1 MPVGIGA
8 LIGGIVD
15 AVGAIAAPAAA
26 AAEAIAPEAIAGG
39 AAAAEAGGAAL
50 GTALPELLV
59 TPEVAG
65 GAALTGGALTGAEA
79 AGAGLLGGGV
89 VGGELA
95 GGALA
100 GAAPVATEGISTV
113 GEALGGGA
121 TGPLA
126 ALDTGAIGADFAQ
139 VPGATSELGGIGGGQ
154 GVGGLED
161 IPGSPVQSFAGTTPD
176 TTFAPGTDTSGL
188 QAIETALNTGTFQ
201 EPTGFQTFADVTPA
215 DLPGS
220 PSAPVSQALA
230 LQSEAPTLGPGLP
243 GPTPLQPPTTIQAPG
258 PPPDLGYAVYSGGE
272 PVGIQ
277 GAAPFA
283 APAGGGGGISGA
295 IGSVLS
301 SPVTQAL
308 ELAAPLGFLGYN
320 LLKGPAPLPPAMQ
333 QALNNS
339 VPAQNLANTFLQNAA
354 NNTLTPGQAAQIE
367 VFKQNAK
374 NALYQSIAN
383 RGENPNTSTD
393 YALGLQ
399 QIDLQAQALTQTFIN
414 AMVSNGLAALGNV
427 DSTLQSAANMQV
439 ANDNAF
445 NQAIGSSLSAFALTG
460 ALASRTRAA

>member
-39 AAAAEAGGAAL
+39 AAAAEAGGAI
-50 GTALPELLV
+50 ALPEIAV
-59 TPEVAG
+59 TAAAPEIAG
-65 GAALTGGALTGAEA
+65 GVGAGLGADVGAGLIGGAGAGALDLGLTGGA
-79 AGAGLLGGGV
+79 GAGLT
-89 VGGELA
+89 

-258 PPPDLGYAVYSGGE
+258 PPPDLGYAVYSG
-272 PVGIQ
+272 
-277 GAAPFA
+277 
-283 APAGGGGGISGA
+283 
-295 IGSVLS
+295 
-301 SPVTQAL
+301 
-308 ELAAPLGFLGYN
+308 
-320 LLKGPAPLPPAMQ
+320 
-333 QALNNS
+333 
-339 VPAQNLANTFLQNAA
+339 
-354 NNTLTPGQAAQIE
+354 
-367 VFKQNAK
+367 
-374 NALYQSIAN
+374 
-383 RGENPNTSTD
+383 
-393 YALGLQ
+393 
-399 QIDLQAQALTQTFIN
+399 
-414 AMVSNGLAALGNV
+414 
-427 DSTLQSAANMQV
+427 
-439 ANDNAF
+439 
-445 NQAIGSSLSAFALTG
+445 
-460 ALASRTRAA
+460 

>member
-39 AAAAEAGGAAL
+39 AAAAEAGGAI
-50 GTALPELLV
+50 ALPEIAV
-59 TPEVAG
+59 TAAAPEIAG
-65 GAALTGGALTGAEA
+65 GVGAGLGADVGAGLIGGAGAGALDLGLTGGA
-79 AGAGLLGGGV
+79 GAGLT
-89 VGGELA
+89 

-139 VPGATSELGGIGGGQ
+139 VPGATSTISDLTPGTLGIED
-154 GVGGLED
+154 VGG
-161 IPGSPVQSFAGTTPD
+161 SPIQSFAGTTPD
-176 TTFAPGTDTSGL
+176 TAFAPGTDTSGL
-188 QAIETALNTGTFQ
+188 AAIDRALGGPQ
-201 EPTGFQTFADVTPA
+201 IGETFADLTPA
-215 DLPGS
+215 GAPGVS
-220 PSAPVSQALA
+220 PPLSQAWA
-230 LQSEAPTLGPGLP
+230 MQPTDVGPTLGPGLP
-243 GPTPLQPPTTIQAPG
+243 GPTPLQPPTTIDTATLAGGFPAG
-258 PPPDLGYAVYSGGE
+258 SPEAAVASAV
-272 PVGIQ
+272 PAV
-277 GAAPFA
+277 GAAPA
-283 APAGGGGGISGA
+283 GGGISGA

-320 LLKGPAPLPPAMQ
+320 LMKGPAPLPPAMQ

-339 VPAQNLANTFLQNAA
+339 VPAQNLAKTFLQNAA
-354 NNTLTPGQAAQIE
+354 NNTLTPAQMAQIQ
-367 VFKQNAK
+367 VFRQNAV
-374 NALYQSIAN
+374 NQLYQSIAN
-383 RGENPNTSTD
+383 RGENPQTSTD

-399 QIDLQAQALTQTFIN
+399 QIDLQVAALQQTFIN
-414 AMVSNGLAALGNV
+414 AMVTNGLAALGNV

-445 NQAIGSSLSAFALTG
+445 NQAVGSSLQAFALTG
-460 ALASRTRAA
+460 ALASRTRAS